1 MSLVDALD
9 GSVGLEVLGDL
20 SLNLGEVLRHVGVAL
35 LELLLGELGDLSLHH
50 ALLVLEEAV
59 GSSEEAVEADNL
71 LKESKLGVGL
81 VLGLLGLLRFDGLL
95 DG

>member
-1 MSLVDALD
+1 
-9 GSVGLEVLGDL
+9 
-20 SLNLGEVLRHVGVAL
+20 
-35 LELLLGELGDLSLHH
+35 LHH